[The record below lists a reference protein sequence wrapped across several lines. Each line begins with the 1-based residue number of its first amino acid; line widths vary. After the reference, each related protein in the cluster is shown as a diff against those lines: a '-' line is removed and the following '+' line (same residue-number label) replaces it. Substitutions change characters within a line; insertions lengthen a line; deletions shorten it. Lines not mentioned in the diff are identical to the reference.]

1 MTEYV
6 AAQRPWQNVMED
18 EVEAVRETF
27 AHGKSAQVDLF
38 NLFLFS

>member
-1 MTEYV
+1 M
-6 AAQRPWQNVMED
+6 AAERPWQHLQKED